1 MRVRGT
7 RWTARSA
14 AAVVGSML
22 TAAWLVAACSVVDD
36 GKARRID
43 PPGELD
49 DTLPTTTTDATT
61 TNVPTSSSAVDS
73 STTLVQTEPVRLY
86 FIASGQLVYVTTP
99 VTSPV
104 VLPVI
109 IFALQEGP
117 PAETFG
123 LRSAVPRDMAIGV
136 TTDGSGVA
144 NVDLPDDFFDVVSRT
159 DQRLVIGQ
167 IVLTLTD
174 SRGIGQVVFDQP
186 VTKPLGEIVAAG
198 QPLSYRDYEALAGS
212 VPLPADELD
221 TESTPAGTTTTVS
234 G

>member
-1 MRVRGT
+1 MRVRDT
-7 RWTARSA
+7 RWTARSSAVVVGTIA
-14 AAVVGSML
+14 AASL
-22 TAAWLVAACSVVDD
+22 FAACSVVDD
-36 GKARRID
+36 GNARRID

-49 DTLPTTTTDATT
+49 DTLPTTTTEATT
-61 TNVPTSSSAVDS
+61 TTVPTSSTALDS

-99 VTSPV
+99 ITSPV

-123 LRSAVPRDMAIGV
+123 LRSAVPRDLAIGV

-144 NVDLPDDFFDVVSRT
+144 NVDLPEDFFDVVSRT

-186 VTKPLGEIVAAG
+186 VTKPLGEVVAAG

-212 VPLPADELD
+212 VPLPADDLA
-221 TESTPAGTTTTVS
+221 TEGTPAGTTTTV
-234 G
+234 GG